1 MTLHSGPCQSRAQGA
16 AQGKLVGAMN
26 SPLKFDVTEL
36 LRSQGTEALP
46 EHRVQTGPAP
56 ERIGVEMIGIPEGAE
71 VTVEA
76 TLTPLG
82 SGVLVDADVTGTL
95 SGECARCLAE
105 LQPELD
111 LHVSQVFSA
120 EESFVSGDE
129 IEEEDRG
136 SGDEVPEIQDG
147 ILDLLQTVI
156 DEAGL
161 SLPFAPT
168 CEGGCEVDVPEGV
181 TTGVSGEE
189 ERVDPRWSGLEKFL

>member
-1 MTLHSGPCQSRAQGA
+1 
-16 AQGKLVGAMN
+16 MN

-36 LRSQGTEALP
+36 LRSQGADALP

-56 ERIGVEMIGIPEGAE
+56 ERIGVEMIAIPQGDEL
-71 VTVEA
+71 TVDA

-95 SGECARCLAE
+95 SGECARCLKE
-105 LQPELD
+105 LHPPLD
-111 LHVSQVFSA
+111 VHVSQVFA
-120 EESFVSGDE
+120 ADESFISGDAADA
-129 IEEEDRG
+129 EDEG
-136 SGDEVPEIQDG
+136 SGDEVPEVKDG
-147 ILDLLQTVI
+147 ILDLLPTVI

-161 SLPFAPT
+161 TLPFAPT
-168 CEGGCEVDVPEGV
+168 CEDGCDVDTPEGV

>member
-1 MTLHSGPCQSRAQGA
+1 MTQHSGPCQSRARGS
-16 AQGKLVGAMN
+16 AQGKLVGVMK

-36 LRSQGTEALP
+36 LRSQGAEALP
-46 EHRVQTGPAP
+46 EHRVQTGPAS

-71 VTVEA
+71 VKVDA

-82 SGVLVDADVTGTL
+82 SGVLVDADITGTL

-105 LQPELD
+105 LHPALD

-120 EESFVSGDE
+120 DESFISGDE
-129 IEEEDRG
+129 TEEEDRG
-136 SGDEVPEIQDG
+136 SGDEIPEIEDG
-147 ILDLLQTVI
+147 VLNLLQTVI

-161 SLPFAPT
+161 VLPFAPT
-168 CEGGCEVDVPEGV
+168 CEDGCEVDVPEGV